1 MSGWIDDELAKIG
14 AAEEL
19 EITSFRNDGTIR
31 PYTTVWVVRAGDDLY
46 VRSWRGHA
54 GRWYR
59 DALQRREG
67 RIRAGGIERDVS
79 FEEPDDTVHPAI
91 DNAYRI
97 KYGRYPAA
105 YLQPMVDPDA
115 IAATFRLAPR

>member
-1 MSGWIDDELAKIG
+1 MSGWIDDEVAKIG

-31 PYTTVWVVRAGDDLY
+31 PYTTVWVARAGNDLY

-54 GRWYR
+54 GRWFR

-67 RIRAGGIERDVS
+67 RIRASGIERDVI

-91 DNAYRI
+91 DNADRI
-97 KYGRYPAA
+97 KYDRYPEA
-105 YLQPMVDPDA
+105 YLQPMVDPE
-115 IAATFRLAPR
+115 ATFRLAPR